1 MHKLRI
7 ALAFVILAFVAA
19 IGAAAYAA
27 SDPVTVV
34 PGREHWTAQPGNY
47 SMALLYGNPSK
58 DGFYVMRLK
67 LPPNWTF
74 PAHYHPGRENVTI
87 LSGTFYAG
95 LGSKFDKS
103 ALKAYPA
110 GSFISL
116 PPKVAHYAATKAEG
130 AVIQLEGIGPFA
142 DVMIK
147 K

>member
-7 ALAFVILAFVAA
+7 ALAFVVLAFVAA
-19 IGAAAYAA
+19 FSAAAYAA
-27 SDPVTVV
+27 SVPVTVV
-34 PGREHWTAQPGNY
+34 PGQEHWTPQPGNY
-47 SMALLYGNPSK
+47 SMAVLYGDPSK

-74 PAHYHPGRENVTI
+74 AAHYHPGRENVTI

-95 LGSKFDKS
+95 LGSKFDKN
-103 ALKAYPA
+103 ALKAYSA
-110 GSFISL
+110 GSFISV
-116 PPKVAHYAATKAEG
+116 PAKMAHYAATKSEG
-130 AVIQLEGIGPFA
+130 AVIQLEGIGPFG